1 MGRLRTCSQHGF
13 TLPELFI
20 AMAIGLIIAAAATSS
35 FIVQRRSFSLQE
47 EVGEMVQSARAAMDI
62 MSREIRMAGYDPTEA
77 GFDGVTPNYA
87 TVCGSL
93 QAGPRLLADLRGANP
108 DDPPDGAPDDGNEDI
123 TYCYDADNLQITRN
137 TGGGNQE
144 FADNVQNVTFTYL
157 DKDGNPTAV
166 AADVK
171 TVQLTITTRTSK
183 PDPKY
188 TDNDGYR
195 TYTLTSTIAIRNN

>member
-47 EVGEMVQSARAAMDI
+47 EVGEMVQSARAAMDV

-87 TVCGSL
+87 TACGSL
-93 QAGPRLLADLRGANP
+93 QAGPRLLADLNA
-108 DDPPDGAPDDGNEDI
+108 DGAPDDENEDI
-123 TYCYDADNLQITRN
+123 TYCYDADALQIKRN

-171 TVQLTITTRTSK
+171 TMQLAITTQTSK

-188 TDNDGYR
+188 TDNGGYR
-195 TYTLTSTIAIRNN
+195 TYTLTSRIAIRNN